1 VFRPKE
7 PDVEA
12 AENLDPLT
20 GRGRHVACEG
30 RRAWERAT
38 GYGRREAAEWTH
50 SRWKRV
56 FGGALRSRSLDAQ
69 RAEATIAAG
78 ALNRMA
84 ELGMPRAVR
93 VALADLLNFDFG
105 PPSLLQ
111 QSPRRATPEPQ
122 VALTSP
128 GRLGPSAGVTSLHG
142 LRTRLPSPMLP
153 LWIA

>member
-20 GRGRHVACEG
+20 GRGRHVRHVACEG

-38 GYGRREAAEWTH
+38 GYGRRNAAEWTH

-78 ALNRMA
+78 VLNRMA
-84 ELGMPRAVR
+84 ELGMARAVR
-93 VALADLLNFDFG
+93 VA
-105 PPSLLQ
+105 
-111 QSPRRATPEPQ
+111 
-122 VALTSP
+122 
-128 GRLGPSAGVTSLHG
+128 
-142 LRTRLPSPMLP
+142 
-153 LWIA
+153 